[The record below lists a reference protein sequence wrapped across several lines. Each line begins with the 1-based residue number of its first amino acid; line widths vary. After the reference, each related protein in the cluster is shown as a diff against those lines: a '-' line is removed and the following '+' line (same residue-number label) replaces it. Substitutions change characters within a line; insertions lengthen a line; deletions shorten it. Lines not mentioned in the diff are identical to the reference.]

1 MEDYLKTALAHCRN
15 EIVVLNAQVEH
26 LNEIIKIQ
34 EEQIEILKKLNKLN

>member
-15 EIVVLNAQVEH
+15 EIVVLNAQVDH